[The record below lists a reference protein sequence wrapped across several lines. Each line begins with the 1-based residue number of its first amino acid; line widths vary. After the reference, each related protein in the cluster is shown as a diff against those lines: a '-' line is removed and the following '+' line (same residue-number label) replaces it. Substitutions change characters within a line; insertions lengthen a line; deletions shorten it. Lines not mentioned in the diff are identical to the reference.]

1 MMKNALDNFLESIN
15 KYFHEAIVEAI
26 NYVSQDPRFN
36 DEKEKIKKHFCDA
49 MWTYFAGKLG
59 EMPGMEP
66 KKIYDKMMGKLD
78 ENINKHHDLFIMIVD
93 NHEAIQRNLLNTHA
107 NLDKILNN
115 IRDLINNVEE
125 IKNYQVVANARKT
138 QMMEDIQRQQ
148 AKTGD
153 QLDQQHHSIHYHTEF
168 MEQQMPKFEDVVKKL
183 EHVIQHGE
191 IKPMDNHNA
200 QLMMNNINEAI
211 STLTDIS
218 TQLPRGQ
225 RQPAGEQLS
234 MAAGVFS
241 QEANIKV
248 GRLKFSWKNGND
260 QVTSENMLN
269 WLTPSSGGA

>member
-1 MMKNALDNFLESIN
+1 MPLPITRAFVPLDCSFTREMGPDGTIAAMASVLAAVMALALLFGTSFWIVQLGWAKKMMKNALGSFLESIN

-36 DEKEKIKKHFCDA
+36 DEKEKIKKHFGDA

-125 IKNYQVVANARKT
+125 IKNYQVVANARKNANDGRYPT
-138 QMMEDIQRQQ
+138 TTSQNRRP
-148 AKTGD
+148 TGPTTP
-153 QLDQQHHSIHYHTEF
+153 LN
-168 MEQQMPKFEDVVKKL
+168 PL
-183 EHVIQHGE
+183 PHGV
-191 IKPMDNHNA
+191 H
-200 QLMMNNINEAI
+200 
-211 STLTDIS
+211 
-218 TQLPRGQ
+218 G
-225 RQPAGEQLS
+225 
-234 MAAGVFS
+234 AADAEV
-241 QEANIKV
+241 
-248 GRLKFSWKNGND
+248 
-260 QVTSENMLN
+260 
-269 WLTPSSGGA
+269 